1 MWADLLLPPPRKRR
15 GVAPRSKPRPDR
27 GFRRE
32 RLSTSGSGRIT
43 GSRRTSG
50 PVRKVPQARLTPAE
64 IPTVQP
70 GRSCERT
77 LPFGILFEP
86 ASAKSTAAID
96 PPAFA
101 TLSDR
106 PIMRENHINVW
117 QHSPG
122 QRVRLAHF
130 TPGFVASGPITF
142 CVYLVA
148 LQHLLP
154 IYSRRDSKRRPRAHS
169 IRRAPRA
176 RSKRVVSSRAH

>member
-1 MWADLLLPPPRKRR
+1 MAMVRRLRARFR

-27 GFRRE
+27 GFSPGAAVDVRFGAHYGLE
-32 RLSTSGSGRIT
+32 ADESAQ
-43 GSRRTSG
+43 
-50 PVRKVPQARLTPAE
+50 VRKVPQARLTPAE

-154 IYSRRDSKRRPRAHS
+154 IYSRRDSKPLEAT
-169 IRRAPRA
+169 A
-176 RSKRVVSSRAH
+176 